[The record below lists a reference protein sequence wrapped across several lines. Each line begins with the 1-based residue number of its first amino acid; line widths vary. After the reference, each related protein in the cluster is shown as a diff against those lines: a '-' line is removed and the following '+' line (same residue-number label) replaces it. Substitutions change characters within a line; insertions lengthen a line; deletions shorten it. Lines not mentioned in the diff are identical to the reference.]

1 MPNNPSTCEK
11 CFENAIKSWRS
22 LRPTKKFLGK
32 TVDEFEAEYK
42 DCFDVR
48 DEIKDLEKKLS
59 GARVSR
65 DKLDGEGLD
74 LLGRFVNAIKADEN
88 EGEDSELLEA
98 MGYVIK
104 SKRQSGLHR
113 NKASQTV
120 IPLPKAA

>member
-1 MPNNPSTCEK
+1 MNKNPGDAEK
-11 CFENAIKSWRS
+11 QLLDAISAWRS

-48 DEIKDLEKKLS
+48 DEINDLEKKLS

-65 DKLDGEGLD
+65 DKLDGEGQD

-104 SKRQSGLHR
+104 SKRKSGLHR
-113 NKASQTV
+113 VSPESKAT
-120 IPLPKAA
+120 PMPKAA

>member
-11 CFENAIKSWRS
+11 CFEGAINSWRS
-22 LRPTKKFLGK
+22 PRPTKKFLGL
-32 TVDEFEAEYK
+32 TVDEFEAKYQ
-42 DCFDVR
+42 DCFEVR

-65 DKLDGEGLD
+65 DKLDGEGQD

-104 SKRQSGLHR
+104 SRRKSGLHR
-113 NKASQTV
+113 VSPESNTT
-120 IPLPKAA
+120 PMPKAA